1 MAIKLDKEKFKRI
14 DEEFAAIREN
24 KSSSGMT
31 EHLNAIESVLN
42 SSFDMHFNIV
52 VIKPKRN
59 DPFYIMSIFP
69 EESTLD
75 KLVEA
80 ILNEE
85 NDTVLKTIWNKNKN
99 WTIEIDN
106 RILTG
111 SYIDAN
117 SKELTALLLHE
128 IGHVVYSNS
137 VPHRMAKVMRYEFV
151 KASIGTK
158 NVFKHGV
165 FKKVL
170 EIPILKACLT
180 ENYRTDPALKKELKA
195 DVFAVKSG
203 YGDELDSV
211 LKKMIAYSSPN
222 KDNASNIDTPSDD
235 MYDRMKSDTL
245 FSINLVEDLKKR
257 EAKVSKENFKKMLMN
272 LPSDYVQ
279 KVLKNV
285 DDTLF
290 NPSNM
295 KSASTKEKEV
305 VETVNSLYES
315 AYITEA
321 FGFFSKKK
329 MKRID
334 PGLVDYVIVK
344 KADIKSN
351 DDKIMLISYIYSKID
366 LINYYITLMTNPV
379 DSKKYIFSNTLSD
392 LIKTKNDLEKL
403 RVEILNY
410 KIPETHYGIQ
420 IMYPDGYTG

>member
-24 KSSSGMT
+24 KSSSGIT

-80 ILNEE
+80 VMNEE

-137 VPHRMAKVMRYEFV
+137 VPHRMAKVMRYEFA

-222 KDNASNIDTPSDD
+222 KDNASNIDTPSGD
-235 MYDRMKSDTL
+235 MYDKMKSDTL

-315 AYITEA
+315 AYTTEA

-344 KADIKSN
+344 KSGIKSN

-366 LINYYITLMTNPV
+366 LINYYIALMSNPV

-392 LIKTKNDLEKL
+392 LTKTKNELEKL